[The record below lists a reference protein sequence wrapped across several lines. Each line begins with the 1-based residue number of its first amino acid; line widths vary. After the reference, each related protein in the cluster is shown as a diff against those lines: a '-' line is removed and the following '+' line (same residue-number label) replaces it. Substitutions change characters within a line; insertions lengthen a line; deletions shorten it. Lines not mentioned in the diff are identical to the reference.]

1 MANDDDYIP
10 LFQYD
15 VALSFAGEDRGIVE
29 SIARQLVDCDV
40 KVFYDEFVTHEL
52 WGKDLFQHLSAV
64 SRQSQILFGFC
75 FESIQGQGLA
85 EARIETSSRTSIF
98 QFLGIFVARNNRGC

>member
-1 MANDDDYIP
+1 MANDDDYTP

-64 SRQSQILFGFC
+64 YRDKAKYCL
-75 FESIQGQGLA
+75 GQ
-85 EARIETSSRTSIF
+85 R
-98 QFLGIFVARNNRGC
+98 FLGLNHIRQRRRGPGVDDRVSIDVLDTE